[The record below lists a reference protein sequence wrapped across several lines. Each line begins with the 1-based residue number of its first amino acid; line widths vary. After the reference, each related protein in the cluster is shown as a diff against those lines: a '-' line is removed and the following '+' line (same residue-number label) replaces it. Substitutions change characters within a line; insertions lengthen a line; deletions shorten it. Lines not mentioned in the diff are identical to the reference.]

1 MSDKLSSITF
11 FLENDEVF
19 CKVDLEQTAN
29 NNEDID
35 LSKRL
40 GDFLALLSL
49 GSLSP
54 VITHGIAEY
63 GILSNRKRLT
73 EMILIIWEQSLKNL
87 SGNKEKKERPV
98 ITPTEAF
105 LIKEKQ

>member
-11 FLENDEVF
+11 YLDNDEVY
-19 CKVDLEQTAN
+19 CKVDLEETVN
-29 NNEDID
+29 NNEDMD
-35 LSKRL
+35 LSKRV
-40 GDFLALLSL
+40 GDFLALLNL
-49 GSLSP
+49 GTLSP

-73 EMILIIWEQSLKNL
+73 EMILITWEQSLRTL
-87 SGNKEKKERPV
+87 SGKKEKKERSV
-98 ITPTEAF
+98 VSPTEAF